1 MGQHLSPTVNIIDA
15 VSANDSIQY
24 QFDMS
29 DDKYL
34 NNHKSV
40 DNKSVDNKSVDKKSV
55 DKKSNDDIIIKEILY
70 DLIDIVLHNV
80 VKNKETK
87 CY

>member
-40 DNKSVDNKSVDKKSV
+40 DNKSVDNKSVE
-55 DKKSNDDIIIKEILY
+55 KKSNDDIIIKEILY
-70 DLIDIVLHNV
+70 DLIDIVLLNV
-80 VKNKETK
+80 EKNKETK

>member
-15 VSANDSIQY
+15 ISANDSIQY

-34 NNHKSV
+34 NNISNHKKI
-40 DNKSVDNKSVDKKSV
+40 NDKL
-55 DKKSNDDIIIKEILY
+55 NNDIIIKETLDDI
-70 DLIDIVLHNV
+70 IDIVSKKV
-80 VKNKETK
+80 VNKN
-87 CY
+87 

>member
-34 NNHKSV
+34 NNH
-40 DNKSVDNKSVDKKSV
+40 KSVDNKSVDKKSV

>member
-1 MGQHLSPTVNIIDA
+1 MGQHLSPTVNVIDA

-34 NNHKSV
+34 NNLKSV
-40 DNKSVDNKSVDKKSV
+40 DNKSVDNKSV

>member
-34 NNHKSV
+34 NNISN
-40 DNKSVDNKSVDKKSV
+40 NKKINDKL
-55 DKKSNDDIIIKEILY
+55 NNDIIIKETLDDI
-70 DLIDIVLHNV
+70 IDIVLKKV
-80 VKNKETK
+80 VNKN
-87 CY
+87 

>member
-1 MGQHLSPTVNIIDA
+1 MGQHLSPTVNVIDA

-40 DNKSVDNKSVDKKSV
+40 YNKSVDI
-55 DKKSNDDIIIKEILY
+55 KSNDDIIIKEILY
-70 DLIDIVLHNV
+70 DLIDIVLINV

>member
-34 NNHKSV
+34 NNISNH
-40 DNKSVDNKSVDKKSV
+40 NKISDKLY
-55 DKKSNDDIIIKEILY
+55 NDIIIKEIL
-70 DLIDIVLHNV
+70 DDIISQVSKKVINQ
-80 VKNKETK
+80 K
-87 CY
+87 

>member
-1 MGQHLSPTVNIIDA
+1 MGQHLSPTVNVIDA

-40 DNKSVDNKSVDKKSV
+40 DNKLD
-55 DKKSNDDIIIKEILY
+55 DDIIIKEILY

-80 VKNKETK
+80 VKNKETE

>member
-40 DNKSVDNKSVDKKSV
+40 DNKSVD
-55 DKKSNDDIIIKEILY
+55 KKSNDDIIIKEILY

>member
-34 NNHKSV
+34 NDHKSV
-40 DNKSVDNKSVDKKSV
+40 DKKSVDKKSV

>member
-24 QFDMS
+24 QFDLS

-34 NNHKSV
+34 NNISNH
-40 DNKSVDNKSVDKKSV
+40 NKISYKLN
-55 DKKSNDDIIIKEILY
+55 NDIIIKEIL
-70 DLIDIVLHNV
+70 DDIISQVSKKVINQ
-80 VKNKETK
+80 K
-87 CY
+87 